1 MSGLAIILL
10 AGRSYPACVD
20 FQLISMPPPDT
31 PPSLWPKHD
40 PALRFLKRMA
50 TGLLLYGLLLLG
62 TILAL
67 LPLLWMVAASLM
79 LPGEANSYPPRL
91 WPSTITFQH
100 YIALFTRLDLAHY
113 LLNSLFLA
121 SAVTAIAL
129 VINSMAGYA
138 FAKFRFRGRDRL
150 FRGLLATMVIPAQ
163 VAMLPL
169 FLLLKQFGLINTYW
183 GVIIP
188 GMASIFG
195 IFLIRQYLLAIPDSL
210 LDAARMD
217 GAGEF
222 RIYWSLILPLCRP
235 ILVTLAIFTFLGA
248 WNDFMWSLIILTD
261 TDRYTLP
268 VALANLLGE
277 HVQDTELMMAG
288 SVLTVLPVMLLF
300 VALQKYYI
308 AGIMLGGMK
317 G

>member
-1 MSGLAIILL
+1 MN
-10 AGRSYPACVD
+10 RT
-20 FQLISMPPPDT
+20 FQRFL
-31 PPSLWPKHD
+31 
-40 PALRFLKRMA
+40 PALLLYSLL
-50 TGLLLYGLLLLG
+50 TLGLLLTL
-62 TILAL
+62 T
-67 LPLLWMVAASLM
+67 PLLWMLAASLM
-79 LPGEANSYPPRL
+79 PAGEANSYPPRL
-91 WPSTITFQH
+91 WPSTVTFEH
-100 YIALFTRLDLAHY
+100 YVALFTRLDLGRY
-113 LLNSLFLA
+113 LLNSALLA
-121 SAVTAIAL
+121 SAVTLISL
-129 VINSMAGYA
+129 FINSMAGYA
-138 FAKFRFRGRDRL
+138 FAKFRFRYRDRL
-150 FRGLLATMVIPAQ
+150 FQGLLAALVIPAQ

-188 GMASIFG
+188 GMANIFG

-235 ILVTLAIFTFLGA
+235 ILVTLAIFTFMGA
-248 WNDFMWSLIILTD
+248 WNDFMWPLIVLTD
-261 TDRYTLP
+261 SARYTLP

-288 SVLTVLPVMLLF
+288 SVLTVLPVLLLF
-300 VALQKYYI
+300 VALQRYYI